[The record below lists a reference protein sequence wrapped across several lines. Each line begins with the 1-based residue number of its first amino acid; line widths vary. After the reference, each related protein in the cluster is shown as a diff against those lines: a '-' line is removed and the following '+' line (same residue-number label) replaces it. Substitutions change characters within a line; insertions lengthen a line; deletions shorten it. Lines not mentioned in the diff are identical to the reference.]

1 VTDPAHPDHTCP
13 TCGVSIDRRAAACRK
28 HRAALFT
35 PDTARAAVE
44 ARWEKEKHAAM
55 NTTIDVA
62 YHDSQGPVYVMH
74 IPDEM
79 MRQLDLHVDDVVR
92 VTLQRVGDEVTA
104 TLRKEAP
111 RPAAG
116 EEKE

>member
-1 VTDPAHPDHTCP
+1 
-13 TCGVSIDRRAAACRK
+13 
-28 HRAALFT
+28 
-35 PDTARAAVE
+35 
-44 ARWEKEKHAAM
+44 M
-55 NTTIDVA
+55 NTTIEVA

-116 EEKE
+116 EEKEGEGLYS